1 MTYSANFQ
9 GRTHRVVVIVM
20 GSPAAVQLD
29 EATHEVDFT
38 PIGGGLFSIIVK
50 GRSYEVDVVDE
61 GEGVLAIWVEGELHR
76 VEFQEEGRRRQKAP
90 GVAASGKGGRQTIV
104 APMPGK
110 VVKLLVALDQEVSAG
125 QGVIVIEAMKM
136 ENELKA
142 SGPGVVKEIKVQE
155 GAGVGGGEILVVI
168 E

>member
-1 MTYSANFQ
+1 MTYSADFQ
-9 GRTHRVVVIVM
+9 GQTHKVVVTAL

>member
-1 MTYSANFQ
+1 MAYTADFQ
-9 GRTHRVVVIVM
+9 GRTHRVTVS
-20 GSPAAVQLD
+20 GGGPPAAVQID

-38 PIGGGLFSIIVK
+38 PIVGGLFSLLVN
-50 GRSYEVDVVDE
+50 GRSYEVDVVEE

-76 VEFQEEGRRRQKAP
+76 IEFEEEGRFKRKAAR
-90 GVAASGKGGRQTIV
+90 GGGQGKGGPQTIV

-110 VVKLLVALDQEVSAG
+110 VVKLLVSSGEEVTAG

-142 SGPGVVKEIKVQE
+142 AGAGVVKEIKVRE
-155 GAGVGGGEILVVI
+155 GAGVGGGEVLVVI

>member
-1 MTYSANFQ
+1 
-9 GRTHRVVVIVM
+9 M
-20 GSPAAVQLD
+20 GLPAAVQLD
-29 EATHEVDFT
+29 ETTYEVDFT
-38 PIGGGLFSIIVK
+38 PIGGGLFSLLIK
-50 GRSYEVDVVDE
+50 GRSYEVDVVEE
-61 GEGVLAIWVEGELHR
+61 GEGVLAIWVDGEPHHI
-76 VEFQEEGRRRQKAP
+76 EFEEEGRRRRRGAKGP
-90 GVAASGKGGRQTIV
+90 GRGEGGRQTIV

-110 VVKLLVALDQEVSAG
+110 VVKVLVSPEQEVSAG

-142 SGPGVVKEIKVQE
+142 SGPGVVKEIRVQE

>member
-1 MTYSANFQ
+1 MSYLADFKGQ
-9 GRTHRVVVIVM
+9 THKVAVTSM

-29 EATHEVDFT
+29 GASHEVDFT
-38 PIGGGLFSIIVK
+38 PIGGSLFSLIIG
-50 GRSYEVDVVDE
+50 GRSYEVDVEEE
-61 GEGVLAIWVEGELHR
+61 GEGVLAIWVENEPHR
-76 VEFQEEGRRRQKAP
+76 IEFQEEGRRRRKGQS
-90 GVAASGKGGRQTIV
+90 AASQGRGGRQAIV

-110 VVKLLVALDQEVSAG
+110 VVKLLVSSGQEVSAG

-142 SGPGVVKEIKVQE
+142 TGPGVVKEIKVQE
-155 GAGVGGGEILVVI
+155 GAGVGGGEVLVVI